1 MRSNSMNVLSGI
13 NKVFCSVLIMFAMM
27 FSMVFSMSSVYAVA
41 SEEQAM
47 ATLQTK
53 VAQALS
59 ENTYKLKEG
68 GSVKGSDLFEQT
80 TGDGQGTQG
89 YDLNEDVFNRL
100 SSEAQTQLVED
111 IATESDKV
119 VVDAESEVDE
129 STVALWWQELQTKK
143 GVGSKF
149 MMEILKHTKPN
160 FVAANN
166 IYQPFAGPI
175 GVLMGLIAV
184 VMMGVLGVV
193 IVSDIAYITLPPV
206 RILVNEKRDNKG
218 AGKSLIFSHA
228 ATNAVAIAEDTGGQ
242 GESKQ
247 ALGIYFKSR
256 LVMLILLGICLLYL
270 VNGSLYTLV
279 GYILDIVSG
288 FLGF

>member
-1 MRSNSMNVLSGI
+1 MRSNSRNVLSGI
-13 NKVFCSVLIMFAMM
+13 NKVFCSMLIVFAMM
-27 FSMVFSMSSVYAVA
+27 LSMVFSMSSVYAAV

-53 VAQALS
+53 VFGAIS

-68 GSVKGSDLFEQT
+68 GSVKGSDLFEES
-80 TGDGQGTQG
+80 DIAQGAKG
-89 YDLNEDVFNRL
+89 YDLKEDVFNRL
-100 SSEAQTQLVED
+100 SSDAQTQLVED
-111 IATESDKV
+111 IATQSDKV
-119 VVDAESEVDE
+119 VTEEADVDE

-206 RILVNEKRDNKG
+206 RILVNEKREGKG

-228 ATNAVAIAEDTGGQ
+228 ATHAVELAEDGGGQ

-247 ALGIYFKSR
+247 ALGIYFKNR